1 MNSKLVFQNSYWL
14 ILVCFAIGI
23 AYAWL
28 LYSKKTTIGS
38 LNNKILAA
46 ARAILVAFICF
57 LLLNP
62 LLKSNSTRVLKP
74 ILVLGVDNSKSITQI
89 GKNGLA
95 NLKEK
100 LSHFTA
106 ELESSDYEFELRLL
120 EDAHQVGKIDSILFN
135 AKKTDFGSFFRT
147 IKEEFSG
154 QNLRK
159 VILVSDGIENSGLSP
174 LGSTYPF
181 SIETIGIGD
190 TTIKRDI
197 SIKGLTAN
205 KLAYLGNSFPVDID
219 ILAQLYNGK
228 STTVLIKQ
236 GADIIDRKVIS
247 FNSND
252 DYKSISFNLNANKIG
267 KQLYTI
273 HVLPLAGESSVK
285 NNARDIII
293 DVVDGKEK
301 ILLVGLTPH
310 PDIKALKSIIE
321 KNPLFELNV
330 RILTSSNSAEIEKEV
345 FDILILH
352 QLPSNKGD
360 SDNLTIRLL
369 SRLKPTLFIL
379 GAQSD
384 LGRFNGM
391 QEVLGISGVSGKTD
405 KVTGQFNP
413 LFTRFN
419 PGENNQNI
427 ISKLP
432 PVIAPF
438 GEYRS
443 FPGANIILFQKVG
456 NVVTDRALLSVNT
469 NAARKSAVLVAEG
482 IWQWRMEDYFMNES
496 HDAVDEYILKS
507 LQLISVK
514 DDKEKLRVYSLQN
527 EIDIDESVVIMTEAY
542 DDLFERIYNV
552 DVKLNIQ
559 GPEGYSKAFNYS
571 VNEQNSTF
579 EISRLTPGV
588 YNFQANGL
596 VLGKNQ
602 NSTGQFVVRD
612 KDLEFLNTTADYNF
626 LRTLSNKNDGGFYQI
641 NELNILAEKLK
652 NEKMASKLIN
662 TEDLK
667 EIINLKWLLPLLLL
681 LISLEWGFR
690 KYLGTY

>member
-1 MNSKLVFQNSYWL
+1 M
-14 ILVCFAIGI
+14 G
-23 AYAWL
+23 
-28 LYSKKTTIGS
+28 
-38 LNNKILAA
+38 
-46 ARAILVAFICF
+46 RAILVTLICF

-62 LLKSNSTRVLKP
+62 LLRTNTTRVLKP
-74 ILVLGVDNSKSITQI
+74 ILVLGIDDSKSITQI
-89 GKNGLA
+89 GKKGLLELKD
-95 NLKEK
+95 NLGGLVE
-100 LSHFTA
+100 
-106 ELESSDYEFELRLL
+106 ELESSDYDIELRLL
-120 EDAHQVGKIDSILFN
+120 NDAIHLGNIDSISFN
-135 AKKTDFGSFFRT
+135 SKKTDFGSFFKA
-147 IKEEFSG
+147 IKEEYSG

-159 VILVSDGIENSGLSP
+159 VILVSDGIGNSGLSP

-181 SIETIGIGD
+181 NIETIGIGD
-190 TTIKRDI
+190 TTIKSDI
-197 SIKGLTAN
+197 ILKGLTAN

-219 ILAQLYNGK
+219 ILAQLYSGK

-236 GADIIDRKVIS
+236 GSEIIARKVIS

-252 DYKSISFNLNANKIG
+252 DYKTISFSLNANKIG

-273 HVLPLAGESSVK
+273 HVLPLVGESSVR
-285 NNARDIII
+285 NNKRDIII

-321 KNPLFELNV
+321 KNPLFELKV
-330 RILTSSNSAEIEKEV
+330 KMLTSSNSPEIEKEV

-352 QLPSNKGD
+352 QLPSNKGEAD
-360 SDNLTIRLL
+360 ILTTRLL
-369 SRLKPTLFIL
+369 AKLKPTLFVL

-384 LGRFNGM
+384 LSRFNGM
-391 QEVLGISGVSGKTD
+391 QEVLGISGVAGKTD

-419 PGENNQNI
+419 PAESNLKT

-443 FPGANIILFQKVG
+443 FPGANTILFQKVG
-456 NVVTDRALLSVNT
+456 NIVTDRPLLSVNT
-469 NAARKSAVLVAEG
+469 NAARKSAVLAAEG
-482 IWQWRMEDYFMNES
+482 IWEWRMEDFYMNEN
-496 HDAVDEYILKS
+496 HEAVEEFILKS

-514 DDKEKLRVYSLQN
+514 EDKEKLRVYSVQN
-527 EIDIDESVVIMTEAY
+527 EIDVDESVVIMTEAY
-542 DDLFERIYNV
+542 DDLYERIFNV

-559 GPEGYSKAFNYS
+559 GSGGYSKAFNYQVS
-571 VNEQNSTF
+571 QQNSFF
-579 EISRLTPGV
+579 ELSSLSPGV

-596 VLGKNQ
+596 LLGKNQ
-602 NSTGQFVVRD
+602 NSSGQFVVRD
-612 KDLEFLNTTADYNF
+612 KDLEFLNTTADHNF
-626 LRTLSNKNDGGFYQI
+626 LRTLSNKNDGGFYG
-641 NELNILAEKLK
+641 LNDLSKLVEKLN
-652 NEKMASKLIN
+652 NEKMISKLIN

-667 EIINLKWLLPLLLL
+667 EIINLKWLLSLLLL
-681 LISLEWGFR
+681 LVSLEWGFR